1 MQMNKDEIVNELVK
15 SADKIGVVETL
26 YATLGKRVK
35 LIIPFSLKAAETSID
50 NLDFSVRANNS
61 MKRAGIF
68 TIGEIIDI
76 ISNGDLMRIRNLGKK
91 TENEIKTRIMVF
103 GYDHLSD
110 REKKKFFYD
119 ILVFNES

>member
-1 MQMNKDEIVNELVK
+1 MNKDEIVNELVK

-68 TIGEIIDI
+68 TIGEIINI

>member
-1 MQMNKDEIVNELVK
+1 MKDHFIVNELVK

-68 TIGEIIDI
+68 TIGEIINI

>member
-1 MQMNKDEIVNELVK
+1 MNKDEIVNELVK

>member
-1 MQMNKDEIVNELVK
+1 MNKDEIVNELVK

-68 TIGEIIDI
+68 TIGEIINI

-91 TENEIKTRIMVF
+91 PRTKSKQ
-103 GYDHLSD
+103 G
-110 REKKKFFYD
+110 
-119 ILVFNES
+119 

>member
-1 MQMNKDEIVNELVK
+1 MSKDEIVNELVK
-15 SADKIGVVETL
+15 SADKIGVVEML
-26 YATLGKRVK
+26 YATLVKRVK

-103 GYDHLSD
+103 GYDQLFD

-119 ILVFNES
+119 ILEFNES

>member
-1 MQMNKDEIVNELVK
+1 MNKEEIVNELVK
-15 SADKIGVVETL
+15 SADRIGVVETL
-26 YATLGKRVK
+26 YLTFGKRVK
-35 LIIPFSLKAAETSID
+35 LSISFSLKATETSID

-68 TIGEIIDI
+68 TIGEIIAI

-119 ILVFNES
+119 ILALNES